1 MAPEIYDPKL
11 CNKGYNPEQ
20 SDLFSLGVILFAMY
34 IGKPPFN
41 KPDPRKDQFFQL
53 LAEHKYAKFWQIW
66 EDSDWAQTENL

>member
-41 KPDPRKDQFFQL
+41 KPDPRKDQFF
-53 LAEHKYAKFWQIW
+53 
-66 EDSDWAQTENL
+66 